1 MSREAKA
8 CFLGLSW
15 ETVSCTSSGKF
26 LRVEGCYPESFGFLR
41 LWVTIHVSRSIS
53 IEKLFKIRLVSS
65 SQPESHHHCLNNRSE
80 RMNDQGQTMIGSGS
94 DESDLFQNC
103 TMIMKGGGIS
113 ELTCMIV
120 ATYLTEILI
129 SQFWEKAAPFSEEKL
144 YIPQNIVFSQFWVI
158 FTFLDKGSEQKVL
171 EDMS

>member
-1 MSREAKA
+1 M
-8 CFLGLSW
+8 
-15 ETVSCTSSGKF
+15 
-26 LRVEGCYPESFGFLR
+26 
-41 LWVTIHVSRSIS
+41 WVIFFKTWKLHNNDY
-53 IEKLFKIRLVSS
+53 EKWKS
-65 SQPESHHHCLNNRSE
+65 
-80 RMNDQGQTMIGSGS
+80 
-94 DESDLFQNC
+94 
-103 TMIMKGGGIS
+103 GGIS

-171 EDMS
+171 KDMSSVQKYRLTKKHQNISISFHSHIHENSCDILNSNLPTPSWQPRFRPQRLTFPPTGKFQKMVIYLAADPNLHPQWAQQLLQN